1 MCKVC
6 RVSDV
11 SEDADETGTS
21 GSRSTRARNP
31 RGSGARLRGEIVAAA
46 ATLIARTGSDQ
57 AVTLRSVAREVGIS
71 APSIY
76 GHFSDRDAIVEAVV
90 SESLEQLHL
99 AVADAVSAHP
109 PDPVEGLYAG
119 CSAYVEFGISEPARY
134 RVLFG
139 WSRPKGQSPQS
150 DTRGLA
156 AFNTLV
162 TNLDACV
169 AAGRSA
175 STDTFVDAVSI
186 WTSLHG
192 QVMLRADLP
201 EFPWPSTDTVGEM
214 VRSLARLVN

>member
-57 AVTLRSVAREVGIS
+57 AVMLRSVAREVGIS

-99 AVADAVSAHP
+99 AVADAVSAH

>member
-99 AVADAVSAHP
+99 VVADAVSAH

>member
-11 SEDADETGTS
+11 SEDADETGTN

-31 RGSGARLRGEIVAAA
+31 RGSGTRLRGEIVAAA

-99 AVADAVSAHP
+99 AVADAVAAHA
-109 PDPVEGLYAG
+109 DPVEGLYAG

-162 TNLDACV
+162 TNLESCVDA
-169 AAGRSA
+169 GKST

-201 EFPWPSTDTVGEM
+201 EFPWPSTDTVSEM

>member
-99 AVADAVSAHP
+99 AVADAVSAH

>member
-109 PDPVEGLYAG
+109 DPVEGLYAG

-150 DTRGLA
+150 DTRGMA

-162 TNLDACV
+162 NNLDACV

>member
-109 PDPVEGLYAG
+109 DPVEGLYAG

-156 AFNTLV
+156 AFNTRG

>member
-1 MCKVC
+1 M
-6 RVSDV
+6 SDV
-11 SEDADETGTS
+11 SEDADETGTN

-31 RGSGARLRGEIVAAA
+31 RGSGTRLRGEIVAAA

-99 AVADAVSAHP
+99 AVADAVAAHA
-109 PDPVEGLYAG
+109 DPVEGLYAG

-162 TNLDACV
+162 TNLESCVDA
-169 AAGRSA
+169 GKST

-201 EFPWPSTDTVGEM
+201 EFPWPSTDTVSEM

>member
-109 PDPVEGLYAG
+109 DPVEGLYAG

-175 STDTFVDAVSI
+175 STDTFVDSVSI

>member
-1 MCKVC
+1 M
-6 RVSDV
+6 SDV

-31 RGSGARLRGEIVAAA
+31 RGGGARLRGEIVAAA

-99 AVADAVSAHP
+99 AVADAVSAH

>member
-109 PDPVEGLYAG
+109 DPVEGLYAG

-201 EFPWPSTDTVGEM
+201 GIPVAVD
-214 VRSLARLVN
+214 RHRR

>member
-109 PDPVEGLYAG
+109 DPVEGLYAG

-139 WSRPKGQSPQS
+139 WFRPKGQSPQS

>member
-109 PDPVEGLYAG
+109 DPVEGLYAG

-139 WSRPKGQSPQS
+139 WSRPKGRSPQS

-175 STDTFVDAVSI
+175 STDAFVDAVSI

>member
-11 SEDADETGTS
+11 SEDADETGTR

-99 AVADAVSAHP
+99 AVADAVSAH

>member
-6 RVSDV
+6 LVSHV
-11 SEDADETGTS
+11 PEGADETETS
-21 GSRSTRARNP
+21 GSRSSRARNP

-46 ATLIARTGSDQ
+46 ATIIARTGSDQ

-99 AVADAVSAHP
+99 AVADAVAAHS
-109 PDPVEGLYAG
+109 DPVEGLYAG
-119 CSAYVEFGISEPARY
+119 CSAYVEFGITEPARY

-139 WSRPKGQSPQS
+139 WSRPKSQSPQS

-169 AAGRSA
+169 AAGRSTSA
-175 STDTFVDAVSI
+175 DTCVDAVSI

-201 EFPWPSTDTVGEM
+201 EFPWPSTDTVSEM

>member
-6 RVSDV
+6 LVSHV
-11 SEDADETGTS
+11 PEGADETETS
-21 GSRSTRARNP
+21 GSRSSRARNP

-99 AVADAVSAHP
+99 AVADAVAAHS
-109 PDPVEGLYAG
+109 DPVEGLYAG
-119 CSAYVEFGISEPARY
+119 CSAYVEFGITDPARY

-169 AAGRSA
+169 AAGRSTSA
-175 STDTFVDAVSI
+175 DTFVDAVSI

-201 EFPWPSTDTVGEM
+201 EFPWPSTDTVSEM

>member
-1 MCKVC
+1 M
-6 RVSDV
+6 SDV

-109 PDPVEGLYAG
+109 DPVEGLYAG
-119 CSAYVEFGISEPARY
+119 CSAYVEFGTSEPARY

>member
-11 SEDADETGTS
+11 SEDADETGTN

-31 RGSGARLRGEIVAAA
+31 RGSGTRLRGEIVAAA

-99 AVADAVSAHP
+99 AVADAVAAHA
-109 PDPVEGLYAG
+109 DPVEGLYAG

-169 AAGRSA
+169 DAGKST

-201 EFPWPSTDTVGEM
+201 EFPWPSTDTVSEM

>member
-99 AVADAVSAHP
+99 AVADAVAAHA
-109 PDPVEGLYAG
+109 DPVEGLYAG

-156 AFNTLV
+156 AFNTLA

>member
-99 AVADAVSAHP
+99 AVADADSAH

>member
-21 GSRSTRARNP
+21 GSRSARARNP

-99 AVADAVSAHP
+99 AVADAVSAH

>member
-109 PDPVEGLYAG
+109 DPVEGLYAG

-175 STDTFVDAVSI
+175 STDTFVDEVTN

>member
-109 PDPVEGLYAG
+109 DPVEGLYAG
-119 CSAYVEFGISEPARY
+119 CSAYVEFGVSEPARY

>member
-11 SEDADETGTS
+11 SEDAYETGTS

-99 AVADAVSAHP
+99 AVADAVSAH

>member
-1 MCKVC
+1 VCKVC

-11 SEDADETGTS
+11 SEDADETGTN

-31 RGSGARLRGEIVAAA
+31 RGSGTRLRGEIVAAA

-99 AVADAVSAHP
+99 AVADAVAAHA
-109 PDPVEGLYAG
+109 DPVEGLYAG

-162 TNLDACV
+162 TNLESCVDA
-169 AAGRSA
+169 GKST

-201 EFPWPSTDTVGEM
+201 EFPWPSTDTVSEM

>member
-109 PDPVEGLYAG
+109 DPVEGLYAG

-156 AFNTLV
+156 AFNTLL

>member
-1 MCKVC
+1 M
-6 RVSDV
+6 SDV

-31 RGSGARLRGEIVAAA
+31 RGSGTRLRGEIVAAA

-109 PDPVEGLYAG
+109 DPVEGLYAG

-162 TNLDACV
+162 NNLDACV

>member
-109 PDPVEGLYAG
+109 DPVEGLYAG

-192 QVMLRADLP
+192 QVMLRADLL

>member
-1 MCKVC
+1 M
-6 RVSDV
+6 SDV

-109 PDPVEGLYAG
+109 DPVEGLYAA

>member
-99 AVADAVSAHP
+99 AVADAVSTH

>member
-109 PDPVEGLYAG
+109 DPVEGLYAG

-162 TNLDACV
+162 NNLDACV

>member
-11 SEDADETGTS
+11 SEDADESGTS

-99 AVADAVSAHP
+99 VVADAVSAH

>member
-46 ATLIARTGSDQ
+46 ATVIARTGSDQ

-99 AVADAVSAHP
+99 AVADAVSAH

>member
-1 MCKVC
+1 
-6 RVSDV
+6 
-11 SEDADETGTS
+11 
-21 GSRSTRARNP
+21 
-31 RGSGARLRGEIVAAA
+31 
-46 ATLIARTGSDQ
+46 Q

-99 AVADAVSAHP
+99 AVADAVAAHA
-109 PDPVEGLYAG
+109 DPVEGLYAG

-162 TNLDACV
+162 TNLESCVDA
-169 AAGRSA
+169 GKST

-201 EFPWPSTDTVGEM
+201 EFPWPSTDTVSEM

>member
-11 SEDADETGTS
+11 SEDADETGAS

-99 AVADAVSAHP
+99 AVADAVSAH

>member
-109 PDPVEGLYAG
+109 DPVEGLYAG
-119 CSAYVEFGISEPARY
+119 CSAYVEFGISEPAGY

>member
-1 MCKVC
+1 M
-6 RVSDV
+6 SDV

-99 AVADAVSAHP
+99 AVAGAVSAH

>member
-99 AVADAVSAHP
+99 AVADAVSAHS
-109 PDPVEGLYAG
+109 DPVEGLYAG

>member
-90 SESLEQLHL
+90 SESLEQLHI
-99 AVADAVSAHP
+99 AVADAVSAH

>member
-11 SEDADETGTS
+11 SEDADETGTN

-31 RGSGARLRGEIVAAA
+31 RGSGTRLRGEIVAAA

-99 AVADAVSAHP
+99 AVADAVSAH

-201 EFPWPSTDTVGEM
+201 AFPWPSPDTVGEM